1 MAWLCVGAIVNQP
14 PTGKRALSD
23 EPTPESG
30 AAQGAGKKRDA
41 KALTLVGAGMLTIVA
56 SVITLFVDKLSLPLR
71 VSLMM
76 GLLGIGLAGAAVI
89 MQTVPEHWV
98 RPVGAVAA
106 GTAVLMTLTFFLTPH
121 PQAASALDTSSP
133 PPGRLT
139 LQLKPDHGGI
149 STTFI
154 ASGTGC
160 SRQGD
165 EIHIY
170 LDGKALYQ
178 PAICQ
183 LDHTYLMSYSPG
195 QNGTLAWLDGDGNQ
209 HNLTLSPGSS
219 YTVYAQTTLGESVSP
234 TVTYRVG

>member
-1 MAWLCVGAIVNQP
+1 MNKP

-30 AAQGAGKKRDA
+30 ASRGARKKRDA
-41 KALTLVGAGMLTIVA
+41 KAVTLVGAGMLTILA

-71 VSLMM
+71 VSLVM
-76 GLLGIGLAGAAVI
+76 GLFGIGLTGAAVI
-89 MQTVPEHWV
+89 MQTVPENWV
-98 RPVGAVAA
+98 RPVGAVAG

-121 PQAASALDTSSP
+121 SQAASTLDASSP

-139 LQLKPDHGGI
+139 LQIRPDHGGI

-160 SRQGD
+160 PRQGD

-170 LDGKALYQ
+170 FDGKALYQ

-183 LDHTYLMSYSPG
+183 VDHTYLMSYSPD
-195 QNGTLAWLDGDGNQ
+195 QNGTLAWLDGYGNR
-209 HNLTLSPGSS
+209 HNLTLSPGRT
-219 YTVYAQTTLGESVSP
+219 YTVYAQTTYGESVSP
-234 TVTYRVG
+234 TVTYRIG